1 MFIHVSRV
9 RIVKMAVVQIIDVP
23 FMLDRGVSAT

>member
-9 RIVKMAVVQIIDVP
+9 DVVKMAIVQIIDVT
-23 FMLDRGVSAT
+23 FMFYRGVSAT